1 MAEGLEYA
9 GQVLI
14 EQLELISAEG
24 STNMQQGRRIKLDDF
39 LVELNIFED
48 MFKNYM
54 YGTIVLTDSRNLI
67 DNFKIQGRE
76 KLIVRLR
83 TPSFLP
89 RDIISK
95 TFKVFKLSDRVV
107 VPNKINSDTQNYTL
121 HFVSPE
127 FEDDVTNPIFEPF
140 EGKIDEVVAKLCSR
154 IGVSNSKISDA
165 YIEPVANKIKF
176 ICPGW
181 TPFRCINWLAT
192 KSIPVITSAKNYIF
206 YESNKGFYFRN
217 IELLFK
223 QAVQTNNYIGKY
235 YIAGADVDIKESE
248 LNSDLNREMF
258 IASDVVMLESSD
270 FVKYK
275 SSGYLANR
283 LIFLDLYNKEYESV
297 NYSHTQ
303 AYPTQFHSSG
313 SGLTAIPPFGTG
325 SGASPQSNISFYP
338 KNPRLYQTSV
348 DVYFKDN
355 INEKMGGIHG
365 NRMSSMM
372 ELNNIKMQI
381 TVPGRTDI
389 EVGRMLNFFYP
400 PVQPRDVTDSAE
412 EKVDKLYSG
421 YYLITAI
428 HHKVNKKNHTM
439 TMELTKDSLYVDS
452 ESGSR

>member
-14 EQLELISAEG
+14 EQLELV
-24 STNMQQGRRIKLDDF
+24 TNKGKSIKLDDF

-48 MFKNYM
+48 IFKNYM
-54 YGTIVLTDSRNLI
+54 YGTVVLTDSRNLI
-67 DNFKIQGRE
+67 DNFNIHGE
-76 KLIVRLR
+76 ETLIVRLR

-89 RDIISK
+89 KDIISK
-95 TFKVFKLSDRVV
+95 TFRVFRLSDRVV

-127 FEDDVTNPIFEPF
+127 FANDVANPIFRPF
-140 EGKIDEVVAKLCSR
+140 EGKIDGVVGSVFSL
-154 IGVSNSKISDA
+154 IGTNRPLYA
-165 YIEPVANKIKF
+165 EPVANEIKF

-181 TPFRCINWLAT
+181 SPFRCINWLAT

-206 YESNKGFYFRN
+206 YESNKQFYFRN

-248 LNSDLNREMF
+248 LNNDLNREMF

-283 LIFLDLYNKEYESV
+283 LIFLDVYNKEYESV

-348 DVYFKDN
+348 DEYFKNN
-355 INEKMGGIHG
+355 INEKMGEIHG

-372 ELNNIKMQI
+372 ELTNIKMQI

-389 EVGRMLNFFYP
+389 EVGRMLYFYFP

-421 YYLITAI
+421 YYLISAI

-439 TMELTKDSLYVDS
+439 TMELIKDSLYVDS

>member
-1 MAEGLEYA
+1 LY
-9 GQVLI
+9 
-14 EQLELISAEG
+14 
-24 STNMQQGRRIKLDDF
+24 
-39 LVELNIFED
+39 
-48 MFKNYM
+48 
-54 YGTIVLTDSRNLI
+54 
-67 DNFKIQGRE
+67 
-76 KLIVRLR
+76 
-83 TPSFLP
+83 SFNNV
-89 RDIISK
+89 I
-95 TFKVFKLSDRVV
+95 
-107 VPNKINSDTQNYTL
+107 
-121 HFVSPE
+121 
-127 FEDDVTNPIFEPF
+127 
-140 EGKIDEVVAKLCSR
+140 
-154 IGVSNSKISDA
+154 KISSSQA
-165 YIEPVANKIKF
+165 
-176 ICPGW
+176 
-181 TPFRCINWLAT
+181 
-192 KSIPVITSAKNYIF
+192 
-206 YESNKGFYFRN
+206 FYFRTVEG
-217 IELLFK
+217 IFK

-248 LNSDLNREMF
+248 LNKDLNREMF

-270 FVKYK
+270 FIKYK

-283 LIFLDLYNKEYESV
+283 LIFLDVFNKEYESV

-313 SGLTAIPPFGTG
+313 SGLTAIPPFGRG
-325 SGASPQSNISFYP
+325 IGASSQSNISFYP
-338 KNPRLYQTSV
+338 KNPRLFQDTV
-348 DVYFKDN
+348 DIYFKDN

>member
-14 EQLELISAEG
+14 EQIELV
-24 STNMQQGRRIKLDDF
+24 TNKGVTIKLDDF

-54 YGTIVLTDSRNLI
+54 YGTVVLTDSRNLI
-67 DNFKIQGRE
+67 DNFNIHGE
-76 KLIVRLR
+76 ETLIIRLR

-89 RDIISK
+89 KDVISK
-95 TFKVFKLSDRVV
+95 TFRVFRLSDRVI
-107 VPNKINSDTQNYTL
+107 VPNKINADTQNYTL
-121 HFVSPE
+121 HFISPE
-127 FEDDVTNPIFEPF
+127 LASDVANPIFEPF
-140 EGKIDEVVAKLCSR
+140 EDNIEAVVSQVFGFL
-154 IGVSNSKISDA
+154 GSKTPF
-165 YIEPVANKIKF
+165 YTEPVANKIKF

-192 KSIPVITSAKNYIF
+192 KSIPVITTAKNYIF
-206 YESNKGFYFRN
+206 YESNKQFYFRN

-223 QAVQTNNYIGKY
+223 TAVQGNNYIGNY
-235 YIAGADVDIKESE
+235 YMAGADVDVRESE
-248 LNSDLNREMF
+248 LNKDLNRDMF
-258 IASDVVMLESSD
+258 IASDVTMIESSD
-270 FVKYK
+270 FIKYK

-283 LIFLDLYNKEYESV
+283 LIFLDIYNKEYESV

-313 SGLTAIPPFGTG
+313 SGLTAIPPFGRG
-325 SGASPQSNISFYP
+325 SGASSQSNISFYP
-338 KNPRLYQTSV
+338 KNPRLFQESK

-389 EVGRMLNFFYP
+389 EVGRMLNFYHP

-421 YYLITAI
+421 YYLISAI

-439 TMELTKDSLYVDS
+439 TMELIKDSLYVDS
-452 ESGSR
+452 ESNSR